1 MASLNNANL
10 NSRKILVLLITGE
23 LMKTTPQNRHTAPK
37 VPIQGTYRALFLG
50 AASALYNPAG
60 LAPVLRS
67 LSSLSSHIFLTPLPE
82 VKVRQVNRLMI
93 PFRSSIGLAP
103 RTSQV
108 RRLPA

>member
-23 LMKTTPQNRHTAPK
+23 LMKTTPQNRRTAPK

-67 LSSLSSHIFLTPLPE
+67 LSSLSSHIFLTPL
-82 VKVRQVNRLMI
+82 RLFMI
-93 PFRSSIGLAP
+93 PAVSH
-103 RTSQV
+103 
-108 RRLPA
+108 RRLVLLVRTFSPRPLR